1 MGPSRRCIEWI
12 RLYVDGGG
20 AGREFPLRVKAWRW
34 PLRESHQ
41 LSARVGRRLGA
52 AWVYW
57 WRGCMA

>member
-57 WRGCMA
+57 